1 MVMSKAATVTAYL
14 AELPPERRKAISAVR
29 QVIRANLPAGFK
41 EVMGYGMIT
50 YVIPLSRYPDTYN
63 GQPLCYAALASQ
75 KNFCSVY
82 LMGVYGD
89 PRRAAWFKEGFR
101 RAGKKLDAGKSC
113 VRFRQADDLPL
124 DLIGEVIAGISV
136 EEYIRRYEASRAK

>member
-1 MVMSKAATVTAYL
+1 MVMSQAATVAQYL
-14 AELPPERRKAISAVR
+14 TELPPERRKAISAVR
-29 QVIRANLPAGFK
+29 KVIKANLPAGFK
-41 EVMGYGMIT
+41 ETMGYGMIN
-50 YVIPLSRYPDTYN
+50 YVIPLTRYPDTYN

-89 PRRAAWFKEGFR
+89 PRPAAWFKDGFK

-113 VRFRQADDLPL
+113 VHFNQADDLPL
-124 DLIGEVIAGISV
+124 ELIGEVIGGISV
-136 EEYIRRYEASRAK
+136 EAYIRNYEASRAR

>member
-1 MVMSKAATVTAYL
+1 MVMSKAATVAQYL
-14 AELPPERRKAISAVR
+14 TELPPERRKAISAVR
-29 QVIRANLPAGFK
+29 KVIKANLPAGFK
-41 EVMGYGMIT
+41 ETMGYGMIN
-50 YVIPLSRYPDTYN
+50 YVIPLTRYPDTYN

-89 PRRAAWFKEGFR
+89 PRRAAWFKDGFK

-113 VRFRQADDLPL
+113 VHFNQADDLPL
-124 DLIGEVIAGISV
+124 ELIGEVIGGISV
-136 EEYIRRYEASRAK
+136 EAYIRNYEASRAR

>member
-1 MVMSKAATVTAYL
+1 MVMSQAATVAQYL
-14 AELPPERRKAISAVR
+14 TELPPERRKAISAVR
-29 QVIRANLPAGFK
+29 KVIKANLPAGFK
-41 EVMGYGMIT
+41 ETMGYGMIN
-50 YVIPLSRYPDTYN
+50 YVIPLTRYPDTYN

-89 PRRAAWFKEGFR
+89 PRRAAWFKDGFK

-113 VRFRQADDLPL
+113 VHFNQADDLPL
-124 DLIGEVIAGISV
+124 ELIGEVIGGISV
-136 EEYIRRYEASRAK
+136 EAYIRNYEASRAR

>member
-1 MVMSKAATVTAYL
+1 MVMSKAATVAQYL
-14 AELPPERRKAISAVR
+14 AELPPERRKAIAAVR
-29 QVIRANLPAGFK
+29 KVIRESLPTGFK
-41 EVMGYGMIT
+41 ETMGYGMIT

-82 LMGVYGD
+82 LMGVHGD
-89 PRRAAWFKEGFR
+89 PKRAAWFKDGFK

-113 VRFRQADDLPL
+113 VHFNQADDLPIEF
-124 DLIGEVIAGISV
+124 IGEVIAGISV
-136 EEYIRRYEASRAK
+136 EAYIRQYEASRAR

>member
-1 MVMSKAATVTAYL
+1 MVMSKAATVAQYL
-14 AELPPERRKAISAVR
+14 TELPPERRKAISAVR
-29 QVIRANLPAGFK
+29 KVIKANLPAGFK
-41 EVMGYGMIT
+41 ETMGSGMIN
-50 YVIPLSRYPDTYN
+50 YVIPLTRYPDTYN

-89 PRRAAWFKEGFR
+89 PRRAAWFKDGFK

-113 VRFRQADDLPL
+113 VHFNQADDLPL
-124 DLIGEVIAGISV
+124 ELIGEVIGGISV
-136 EEYIRRYEASRAK
+136 EAYIRNYEASRAR